1 VAALPNGNGRSG
13 RASDEVPAYSGK
25 ARGQA
30 VEGHEVGGDG
40 KLGHKAARERE
51 RAAVFEEIARNLR
64 GREGTAD

>member
-1 VAALPNGNGRSG
+1 MAALPNGNGRSG

-25 ARGQA
+25 AQGQA

-40 KLGHKAARERE
+40 KLGHEAARK

-64 GREGTAD
+64 GKEGTAD

>member
-1 VAALPNGNGRSG
+1 
-13 RASDEVPAYSGK
+13 
-25 ARGQA
+25 

-40 KLGHKAARERE
+40 KLGHEAARERK